1 MLSRSSVRFCVLGAI
16 ALAMAAP
23 ALAQTRSG
31 QPNNAAQS
39 AREKER
45 QTNVPQQ
52 AEKQFPVGTSWV
64 AISLNDKPYSGDRP
78 GFALDSQYRARG
90 FGMCNTYSA
99 TAYPLRDQ
107 GFAVGPLAMTKK
119 DCGKQVMA
127 AERAFLVALRTARKW
142 DLVNGQLV
150 LTGESGTL
158 RFERVL

>member
-1 MLSRSSVRFCVLGAI
+1 MLGAI

-31 QPNNAAQS
+31 QPNNAAQA

-78 GFALDSQYRARG
+78 GFALDAQYRARG